1 MAVFPRST
9 GASTGASSGAAS
21 DAADPPFRTI
31 AIVGVGLIGGSVG
44 LAARATWP
52 GVRVIGIDARDVLV
66 SALAL
71 GAVTDTASDVSAAA
85 AADLVVLCAP
95 VAVNLATLAALAARL
110 APGAIVTDVGST
122 KRDIVAAAE
131 AHGLHG
137 FVGGHPL
144 AGAATS
150 GTASAR
156 EHLFRGRPW
165 ILTPS
170 PRSAPA
176 AVERLRAFAVA
187 LGATPTVLDAVAH
200 DRLMAYVSHLP
211 QVVASTL
218 LETVGATVGENGLAL
233 SGPGLADT
241 TRLAASPGGLWAGI
255 LAANADHV
263 AEAMA
268 SLESALGTLRARLG
282 DAASVETTFASAARW
297 RRAIKLI
304 GEADRPQTW
313 RGGAAPEKTVPATRT
328 YLEQTAPVP
337 ASTPW
342 PEPGWCLARVGC
354 CPATFYRY
362 LYREVGRPWHW
373 IDRLPWSDER
383 IRAHVASSGIEI
395 WLLTHDTVP
404 AGFAELERA
413 SDGSVEIVYFG
424 LLPDCIGR
432 RAGRPFLEAVVGR
445 AWERGTTRVWVHTCT
460 LDHPRALLNYLAGG
474 FRVVREEAYTAR
486 LEAVTAR

>member
-1 MAVFPRST
+1 MS
-9 GASTGASSGAAS
+9 ASGSGS
-21 DAADPPFRTI
+21 LDEPPFRTI

-52 GVRVIGIDARDVLV
+52 GVRVIGIDTRDVLV
-66 SALAL
+66 SAVAL
-71 GAVTDTASDVSAAA
+71 GAVTDTAGDVSAAA

-95 VAVNLATLAALAARL
+95 VAVNAATLAALAPRL
-110 APGAIVTDVGST
+110 GPATVVTDVGST
-122 KRDIVAAAE
+122 KREIVAAAE
-131 AHGLHG
+131 AHGIDR

-170 PRSAPA
+170 ATSAPA
-176 AVERLRAFAVA
+176 AVDRLRGFAVA

-218 LETVGATVGENGLAL
+218 LETVGATVGESGLAL

-263 AEAMA
+263 AEAVA
-268 SLESALGTLRARLG
+268 ALEAALARLRAGLG
-282 DAASVETTFASAARW
+282 DAASVQSTFASAARW
-297 RRAIKLI
+297 RRAIKII

-313 RGGAAPEKTVPATRT
+313 RGGAPLERTVPAVRT
-328 YLEQTAPVP
+328 YLEQRAPAAAAAAAATV
-337 ASTPW
+337 AW
-342 PEPGWCLARVGC
+342 PEPGWRLARVEA
-354 CPATFYRY
+354 CPAAFYRF
-362 LYREVGRPWHW
+362 LYREVGRPWQW

-383 IRAHVASSGIEI
+383 IRAHVASPGLEI
-395 WLLTHDTVP
+395 WLLTHHTVP

-413 SDGSVEIVYFG
+413 ADGSVEIVYFG
-424 LLPDCIGR
+424 LLPDFIGR
-432 RAGRPFLEAVVGR
+432 RVGRPFLQAVVGH
-445 AWERGTTRVWVHTCT
+445 AWDGGASRVWVHTCT
-460 LDHPRALLNYLAGG
+460 LDHPRALANYVAGG
-474 FRVVREEAYTAR
+474 FQVVREEAYTAR
-486 LEAVTAR
+486 LEAVASP

>member
-1 MAVFPRST
+1 MAGPQ
-9 GASTGASSGAAS
+9 GGAA
-21 DAADPPFRTI
+21 DGAEPPFRTI

-44 LAARATWP
+44 LAVRALWP

-71 GAVTDTASDVSAAA
+71 GAVNETASDVGAAA

-95 VAVNLATLAALAARL
+95 VAANAATLTALAPRL
-110 APGAIVTDVGST
+110 GPQAIVTDVGST
-122 KRDIVAAAE
+122 KRDIVAVADAA
-131 AHGLHG
+131 ALAR

-170 PRSAPA
+170 THSAPD
-176 AVERLRAFAVA
+176 AVDRLRAFARA

-218 LETVGATVGENGLAL
+218 LETIGANVGEAGLAL
-233 SGPGLADT
+233 SGAGLADT

-263 AEAMA
+263 GEAIGV
-268 SLESALGTLRARLG
+268 LEGALADMRRNLG
-282 DAASVETTFASAARW
+282 DAAVVTDTFASAARW
-297 RRAIKLI
+297 RRALKLI
-304 GEADRPQTW
+304 GEAERPRRRQSDPP
-313 RGGAAPEKTVPATRT
+313 PERTVPATRT
-328 YLEQTAPVP
+328 YLEQPARPA

-342 PEPGWCLARVGC
+342 PEPGWRLERVDS
-354 CPATFYRY
+354 CPAALYRF

-373 IDRLPWSDER
+373 IDRLPWPDEH
-383 IRAHVASSGIEI
+383 IRAHVGNPAIEI
-395 WLLTHDTVP
+395 WLLTHETVP

-424 LLPDCIGR
+424 LLPDFIGR
-432 RAGRPFLEAVVGR
+432 RVGRPFLDAVLAR
-445 AWERGTTRVWVHTCT
+445 AWDRGTTRVWVHTCT
-460 LDHPRALLNYLAGG
+460 LDHPRALANYTAGG

-486 LEAVTAR
+486 LESALPG

>member
-1 MAVFPRST
+1 M
-9 GASTGASSGAAS
+9 
-21 DAADPPFRTI
+21 
-31 AIVGVGLIGGSVG
+31 
-44 LAARATWP
+44 
-52 GVRVIGIDARDVLV
+52 
-66 SALAL
+66 
-71 GAVTDTASDVSAAA
+71 
-85 AADLVVLCAP
+85 VLCAP
-95 VAVNLATLAALAARL
+95 VAVNVATLAALAPRL
-110 APGAIVTDVGST
+110 ASGAVVTDVGST

-131 AHGLHG
+131 AHGLDA

-170 PRSAPA
+170 AASAPA
-176 AVERLRAFAVA
+176 AVERLRGFALA
-187 LGATPTVLDAVAH
+187 LGAMPTVLDAVAH

-218 LETVGATVGENGLAL
+218 LETVGVTVGESGLAL

-263 AEAMA
+263 GEAMA
-268 SLESALGTLRARLG
+268 SLEAALARLRAGLG
-282 DAASVETTFASAARW
+282 DAASVDATFASAARW

-304 GEADRPQTW
+304 GEADRRQPW
-313 RGGAAPEKTVPATRT
+313 RGVAPPERTVPATRT

-337 ASTPW
+337 ASTEW
-342 PEPGWCLARVGC
+342 PEPGWRVARVDA
-354 CPATFYRY
+354 CPAAFYRF

-383 IRAHVASSGIEI
+383 IRAHVASPGLEI

-413 SDGSVEIVYFG
+413 ADGSVEIVYFG
-424 LLPDCIGR
+424 LLPDFIGR
-432 RAGRPFLEAVVGR
+432 RVGRPFLEAIAAY
-445 AWERGTTRVWVHTCT
+445 AWDGGATRIWLHTCT
-460 LDHPRALLNYLAGG
+460 LDHPRALTNYLAGG
-474 FRVVREEAYTAR
+474 FRVVREEPYTAR
-486 LEAVTAR
+486 LETVGAR

>member
-1 MAVFPRST
+1 M
-9 GASTGASSGAAS
+9 
-21 DAADPPFRTI
+21 
-31 AIVGVGLIGGSVG
+31 
-44 LAARATWP
+44 
-52 GVRVIGIDARDVLV
+52 
-66 SALAL
+66 
-71 GAVTDTASDVSAAA
+71 
-85 AADLVVLCAP
+85 
-95 VAVNLATLAALAARL
+95 
-110 APGAIVTDVGST
+110 
-122 KRDIVAAAE
+122 
-131 AHGLHG
+131 
-137 FVGGHPL
+137 
-144 AGAATS
+144 
-150 GTASAR
+150 
-156 EHLFRGRPW
+156 
-165 ILTPS
+165 
-170 PRSAPA
+170 
-176 AVERLRAFAVA
+176 ERLRAFAVA

-313 RGGAAPEKTVPATRT
+313 RGGAPPERTVPATRT

-337 ASTPW
+337 ASTAW
-342 PEPGWCLARVGC
+342 PEPGWCVARVEC

-383 IRAHVASSGIEI
+383 IRAHVASPGIEI

-424 LLPDCIGR
+424 LLPDFIGR
-432 RAGRPFLEAVVGR
+432 RAGRPFLDAVVGR
-445 AWERGTTRVWVHTCT
+445 AWEGGTTRVWVHTCT
-460 LDHPRALLNYLAGG
+460 LDHPRALTNYLAGG

-486 LEAVTAR
+486 LETVTAR

>member
-1 MAVFPRST
+1 MSAIPPSRDPARDPARD
-9 GASTGASSGAAS
+9 ASR
-21 DAADPPFRTI
+21 DAADPPFRSI

-52 GVRVIGIDARDVLV
+52 GIRVIGIDTRDVLV

-71 GAVTDTASDVSAAA
+71 GAVTETAGDASAAA
-85 AADLVVLCAP
+85 AADLVILCAP
-95 VAVNLATLAALAARL
+95 IAVNVTTLTALAPRL
-110 APGAIVTDVGST
+110 RPDAVVTDVGST
-122 KRDIVAAAE
+122 KRGIVAAAE
-131 AHGLHG
+131 AHGLDR

-170 PRSAPA
+170 AHTAAS
-176 AVERLRAFAVA
+176 AVERLRAFTVA
-187 LGATPTVLDAVAH
+187 LGAAPTVLEVDAH

-211 QVVASTL
+211 QIVASTL
-218 LETVGATVGENGLAL
+218 LETVGATVGEHGLGL

-268 SLESALGTLRARLG
+268 ALESALARMRVGLD
-282 DAASVETTFASAARW
+282 DAASIQQAFASAARW

-304 GEADRPQTW
+304 GEADRPQSW
-313 RGGAAPEKTVPATRT
+313 RSGAPPERTVPATRT
-328 YLEQTAPVP
+328 YLEQTTPAPG
-337 ASTPW
+337 ATEW
-342 PEPGWCLARVGC
+342 PEPGWSLARVAA
-354 CPATFYRY
+354 CPASFYRY

-373 IDRLPWSDER
+373 LDRLPWSDDR
-383 IRAHVASSGIEI
+383 IREHVTSPGIEI
-395 WLLTHDTVP
+395 WLLTQHTVP

-413 SDGSVEIVYFG
+413 ADGSVEIVYFG
-424 LLPDCIGR
+424 LLPEFIGR
-432 RAGRPFLEAVVGR
+432 RVGRPFLEAIVGR
-445 AWERGTTRVWVHTCT
+445 AWDGGTTRVWLHTCT
-460 LDHPRALLNYLAGG
+460 LDHPRAIANYLAGG
-474 FRVVREEAYTAR
+474 FRVVREEKYTAR
-486 LEAVTAR
+486 LETVAAR

>member
-1 MAVFPRST
+1 MSESPRST
-9 GASTGASSGAAS
+9 DAAS
-21 DAADPPFRTI
+21 DASSDPRPPFRTI

-44 LAARATWP
+44 LAARAKWP
-52 GVRVIGIDARDVLV
+52 GIRVIGIDTRDVLV
-66 SALAL
+66 SAVAF
-71 GAVTDTASDVSAAA
+71 GAVTETAGDLSAAA
-85 AADLVVLCAP
+85 SADLVVLCAP
-95 VAVNLATLAALAARL
+95 VAVNVATLAALAPRL
-110 APGAIVTDVGST
+110 APGAVVTDVGST

-131 AHGLHG
+131 AHGLDR

-170 PRSAPA
+170 ARTAPA
-176 AVERLRAFAVA
+176 AVESLRAFAVA

-218 LETVGATVGENGLAL
+218 LETVGATVGESGLAL

-241 TRLAASPGGLWAGI
+241 TRLAASPGGLWASI
-255 LAANADHV
+255 LAANADCV

-268 SLESALGTLRARLG
+268 SLESALARLRAGLG
-282 DAASVETTFASAARW
+282 DEASVQTTFASAARW
-297 RRAIKLI
+297 RRGIKLI
-304 GEADRPQTW
+304 GEADRRQAW
-313 RGGAAPEKTVPATRT
+313 RGAAPPERTVPATRT
-328 YLEQTAPVP
+328 YLEQAAPVP

-342 PEPGWCLARVGC
+342 PEPGWSVARVES

-373 IDRLPWSDER
+373 IDRLPWSDEH
-383 IRAHVASSGIEI
+383 IRSHVASPAIEI

-424 LLPDCIGR
+424 LLPDFIGR
-432 RAGRPFLEAVVGR
+432 RVGRPFLDAIVGR
-445 AWERGTTRVWVHTCT
+445 AWDGGTTRVWLHTCT
-460 LDHPRALLNYLAGG
+460 LDHPRALTNYVAGG
-474 FRVVREEAYTAR
+474 FHVVREEAYTAR
-486 LEAVTAR
+486 LETVGVR

>member
-1 MAVFPRST
+1 MSE
-9 GASTGASSGAAS
+9 
-21 DAADPPFRTI
+21 PPFRTI

-52 GVRVIGIDARDVLV
+52 GIRVIGIDARDVLV
-66 SALAL
+66 SAVAL
-71 GAVTDTASDVSAAA
+71 GAVTDTAGDVSAAV

-95 VAVNLATLAALAARL
+95 VAVNAAMLAALAPRL
-110 APGAIVTDVGST
+110 GPGVVVTDVGST

-131 AHGLHG
+131 AHGVKG

-156 EHLFRGRPW
+156 DHLFRGRPW

-170 PRSAPA
+170 ACSAPV
-176 AVERLRAFAVA
+176 AVERLRGFAVA
-187 LGATPTVLDAVAH
+187 LGAMPTVLDAVAH

-211 QVVASTL
+211 QVVASAL
-218 LETVGATVGENGLAL
+218 LETVGASVGESGLAL

-263 AEAMA
+263 GEALA
-268 SLESALGTLRARLG
+268 ALESALARLRAGLA

-304 GEADRPQTW
+304 GEAERPQTW
-313 RGGAAPEKTVPATRT
+313 RGGAAPERTVPATRP
-328 YLEQTAPVP
+328 YLEQTVPAP

-342 PEPGWCLARVGC
+342 PEPGWSVTRAVE
-354 CPATFYRY
+354 CPASFYRY
-362 LYREVGRPWHW
+362 L
-373 IDRLPWSDER
+373 
-383 IRAHVASSGIEI
+383 
-395 WLLTHDTVP
+395 
-404 AGFAELERA
+404 
-413 SDGSVEIVYFG
+413 
-424 LLPDCIGR
+424 
-432 RAGRPFLEAVVGR
+432 
-445 AWERGTTRVWVHTCT
+445 
-460 LDHPRALLNYLAGG
+460 
-474 FRVVREEAYTAR
+474 
-486 LEAVTAR
+486 

>member
-1 MAVFPRST
+1 
-9 GASTGASSGAAS
+9 
-21 DAADPPFRTI
+21 
-31 AIVGVGLIGGSVG
+31 
-44 LAARATWP
+44 
-52 GVRVIGIDARDVLV
+52 VLV
-66 SALAL
+66 SAVAL
-71 GAVTDTASDVSAAA
+71 GAVTETAGDVSAAA

-95 VAVNLATLAALAARL
+95 VAVNLATLAALGPRL

-122 KRDIVAAAE
+122 KRDIAAA
-131 AHGLHG
+131 ADAQGLDR

-165 ILTPS
+165 ILTPGV
-170 PRSAPA
+170 RSAPA
-176 AVERLRAFAVA
+176 AVERLRAFAIA

-211 QVVASTL
+211 QVVASAL
-218 LETVGATVGENGLAL
+218 LETVGATVGEPGLAL

-263 AEAMA
+263 AEAML
-268 SLESALGTLRARLG
+268 SLESALARLRAGLG
-282 DAASVETTFASAARW
+282 DAASIETTFASAARW
-297 RRAIKLI
+297 RRAIKII

-313 RGGAAPEKTVPATRT
+313 RGGAAPERTVLATRT
-328 YLEQTAPVP
+328 YLEQRAPAPV
-337 ASTPW
+337 ATPW
-342 PEPGWCLARVGC
+342 PEPGWQVARVES
-354 CPATFYRY
+354 CPAAFYRF

-383 IRAHVASSGIEI
+383 IRAHAASPGIEI
-395 WLLTHDTVP
+395 WLLTRGTVP

-413 SDGSVEIVYFG
+413 ADGSVEIVYFG
-424 LLPDCIGR
+424 LLPEFIGR
-432 RAGRPFLEAVVGR
+432 RAGRPFLDAIVAR
-445 AWERGTTRVWVHTCT
+445 AWDGGTATRVWVHTCT
-460 LDHPRALLNYLAGG
+460 LDHPRALANYLAGG

-486 LEAVTAR
+486 LETIAAR

>member
-1 MAVFPRST
+1 MSE
-9 GASTGASSGAAS
+9 
-21 DAADPPFRTI
+21 PPFRTI

-52 GVRVIGIDARDVLV
+52 GIRVIGIDARDVLV
-66 SALAL
+66 SAVAL
-71 GAVTDTASDVSAAA
+71 GAVTDTAGDVSAAL
-85 AADLVVLCAP
+85 AADLIVLCAP
-95 VAVNLATLAALAARL
+95 VAVNAATLAALAPRL
-110 APGAIVTDVGST
+110 APDAVVTDVGST

-131 AHGLHG
+131 AHGVKG

-156 EHLFRGRPW
+156 DHLFRGRPW

-170 PRSAPA
+170 ACSAPA
-176 AVERLRAFAVA
+176 AVERLRGFAAA
-187 LGATPTVLDAVAH
+187 LGAMPTVLDAVAH

-211 QVVASTL
+211 QVVASAL
-218 LETVGATVGENGLAL
+218 LETVGASVGESGLAL

-263 AEAMA
+263 GEALA
-268 SLESALGTLRARLG
+268 ALESALARLRAGLA

-304 GEADRPQTW
+304 GEAERPQTW
-313 RGGAAPEKTVPATRT
+313 RGGAAPERTVPATRT
-328 YLEQTAPVP
+328 YLEQTAPGR
-337 ASTPW
+337 ATTPW
-342 PEPGWCLARVGC
+342 PDAGWSVGRATD
-354 CPATFYRY
+354 CPASLYRY

-383 IRAHVASSGIEI
+383 IRAHVASPGVEI
-395 WLLTHDTVP
+395 WLLTHDGVP

-413 SDGSVEIVYFG
+413 RDGSVEIVYFG
-424 LLPDCIGR
+424 LLPDFIGR
-432 RAGRPFLEAVVGR
+432 QAGRPFLDAILGR
-445 AWERGTTRVWVHTCT
+445 AWDGGTTRVWLHTCT
-460 LDHPRALLNYLAGG
+460 LDHPRALTNYLAGG
-474 FRVVREEAYTAR
+474 FRVIREEAYTAR
-486 LEAVTAR
+486 LEALTAR

>member
-1 MAVFPRST
+1 
-9 GASTGASSGAAS
+9 
-21 DAADPPFRTI
+21 
-31 AIVGVGLIGGSVG
+31 VG

-52 GVRVIGIDARDVLV
+52 GVRVIGIDTRDVLV

-71 GAVTDTASDVSAAA
+71 GAVTDTAGDVSAAA
-85 AADLVVLCAP
+85 GADLVLLCAP
-95 VAVNLATLAALAARL
+95 VAVNLATLPTLAALAPRL
-110 APGAIVTDVGST
+110 GTGAVVTDVGST

-131 AHGLHG
+131 AHGLDR

-156 EHLFRGRPW
+156 DHLFRGRPW

-170 PRSAPA
+170 ARSAPD
-176 AVERLRAFAVA
+176 AVERLRGFAVA
-187 LGATPTVLDAVAH
+187 LGATPTLLDPVAH

-218 LETVGATVGENGLAL
+218 LETVGATVGESGLAL

-255 LAANADHV
+255 LAGNADYV
-263 AEAMA
+263 ADAMA
-268 SLESALGTLRARLG
+268 SLESALARLRAGLG
-282 DAASVETTFASAARW
+282 DAASVEATFASASRW

-304 GEADRPQTW
+304 GGAERPHT
-313 RGGAAPEKTVPATRT
+313 RRAGEAPERTVCATRI

-337 ASTPW
+337 VSTPW
-342 PEPGWCLARVGC
+342 PDPDWRLHRVEA
-354 CPATFYRY
+354 CPPTFYRY

-373 IDRLPWSDER
+373 IDRLPWADDR
-383 IRAHVASSGIEI
+383 IRAHVSNPAIEI
-395 WLLTHDTVP
+395 WLLTHDAVP

-413 SDGSVEIVYFG
+413 TDGSVEIVYFG
-424 LLPDCIGR
+424 LLPDFIGR
-432 RAGRPFLEAVVGR
+432 RAGRPFLEAIVGH
-445 AWERGTTRVWVHTCT
+445 AWDGGTTRVWLHTCT
-460 LDHPRALLNYLAGG
+460 LDHPRALTNYLAGG

-486 LEAVTAR
+486 LETVGAR

>member
-1 MAVFPRST
+1 MSE
-9 GASTGASSGAAS
+9 
-21 DAADPPFRTI
+21 PPFRTI

-66 SALAL
+66 SAVAL
-71 GAVTDTASDVSAAA
+71 GAVTDTAGDVSAALA
-85 AADLVVLCAP
+85 AELIVLCAP
-95 VAVNLATLAALAARL
+95 VAVNVATLAALAPRL
-110 APGAIVTDVGST
+110 GPDAVVTDVGST

-131 AHGLHG
+131 THGVHG

-170 PRSAPA
+170 ACSAPA
-176 AVERLRAFAVA
+176 AVEGLRGFAVA
-187 LGATPTVLDAVAH
+187 LGAMPTVLDAVAH

-211 QVVASTL
+211 QVVASAL
-218 LETVGATVGENGLAL
+218 LETVGASVGESGLAL

-263 AEAMA
+263 AEALA
-268 SLESALGTLRARLG
+268 SLESALARLRAGLA
-282 DAASVETTFASAARW
+282 DAAAVETTFASAARW

-304 GEADRPQTW
+304 GEAERPQTW
-313 RGGAAPEKTVPATRT
+313 RGGAPPERTVPATRT
-328 YLEQTAPVP
+328 YLEQTVP
-337 ASTPW
+337 GRATAPW
-342 PEPGWCLARVGC
+342 PEGGWSVARATE
-354 CPATFYRY
+354 CPASFYRY

-383 IRAHVASSGIEI
+383 IRAHVASPGIEI
-395 WLLTHDTVP
+395 WLLARDGVP

-413 SDGSVEIVYFG
+413 RDGSVEIVYFG
-424 LLPDCIGR
+424 LLPDFIGR
-432 RAGRPFLEAVVGR
+432 HAGRPFLDAILGR
-445 AWERGTTRVWVHTCT
+445 AWDGGTTRVWLHTCT
-460 LDHPRALLNYLAGG
+460 LDHPRALTNYLAGG

-486 LEAVTAR
+486 LEALPTP

>member
-1 MAVFPRST
+1 MPGPQGGSAG
-9 GASTGASSGAAS
+9 GAEA
-21 DAADPPFRTI
+21 PFRTI

-44 LAARATWP
+44 LAARALWP
-52 GVRVIGIDARDVLV
+52 GVRVLGIDARDVLV

-71 GAVTDTASDVSAAA
+71 GAVTDAASDAGAAA
-85 AADLVVLCAP
+85 SADLVVLCAP
-95 VAVNLATLAALAARL
+95 VAANVATLTALAPRL
-110 APGAIVTDVGST
+110 RPDAIVTDVGST

-131 AHGLHG
+131 GAAFAR

-170 PRSAPA
+170 ADSAPD
-176 AVERLRAFAVA
+176 AVERLRSFTLA

-218 LETVGATVGENGLAL
+218 LETIGAKVGETGLAL
-233 SGPGLADT
+233 SGAGLADT
-241 TRLAASPGGLWAGI
+241 TRLAASPGALWAGI

-263 AEAMA
+263 GEAIGVLEQA
-268 SLESALGTLRARLG
+268 LAGIRGSLN
-282 DAASVETTFASAARW
+282 DAGVITDTFASAARW
-297 RRAIKLI
+297 RRALKLI
-304 GEADRPQTW
+304 GEADRPRRRQNDPP
-313 RGGAAPEKTVPATRT
+313 PERTVPATRT
-328 YLEQTAPVP
+328 FLDQPARP
-337 ASTPW
+337 ASSAPW
-342 PEPGWCLARVGC
+342 PDAGWRLERVDS
-354 CPATFYRY
+354 CPAAFYRF

-383 IRAHVASSGIEI
+383 IRGHVASPAIEL
-395 WLLTHDTVP
+395 WLLTHATVP

-413 SDGSVEIVYFG
+413 ADGSVEIVYFG
-424 LLPDCIGR
+424 LLSDFIGR
-432 RAGRPFLEAVVGR
+432 RVGRPFLDAVLGR
-445 AWERGTTRVWVHTCT
+445 AWDGGTSRVWLHTCT
-460 LDHPRALLNYLAGG
+460 LDHPRALANYTAAG

-486 LEAVTAR
+486 LESVVPG